1 MYKRALAIPIAV
13 FTLTLGASTGKTAV
27 SADVAMP
34 LLESMETDDFCLMPP
49 TLEQK
54 AEYREMLAAY
64 QTRQGAAA
72 AAATNKDES
81 RGAPPGWPGKN
92 TIGGNI
98 PPTAAVADPWP
109 TFDGI
114 AVDGENGI
122 VAMSDENRHGLLI
135 YNTSSGGASPK
146 VTAPRGWVIGPSVK
160 LGFVA
165 GVTVN
170 PKKRE
175 VIVTNNDGGG
185 VEVFSYDANGDT
197 RPIRSLTVPHQ
208 SWGLS
213 LDPDSNELAVT
224 SQQYQGISI
233 YSADDSGVVR
243 PRRTIRGM
251 ATLLEDP
258 HGVFLHSGRDEV
270 FAANHGN
277 WTEMRS
283 YAGDEPAF
291 PGKYIP
297 GRFQPSSIRVYKASA
312 SGDVPPVRTLQGNK
326 TQLAWPMGITVDK
339 PRNELLVANYASNS
353 ILFFPVT
360 ASGDVA
366 PPRYIGG
373 PHTGIVGPVGVA
385 VDTKNNEI
393 WVANYGDH
401 SAVVFD
407 RMASGDVKPK
417 RVIRNAPEGTPT
429 TGFTN
434 AASAAYDPKRE
445 EVLVPNCVSVPRI
458 STFARYASG
467 NVAPDRTIEGQ
478 QTHLSRTMHGLA
490 FDPIHDEII
499 VPVALSGAILV
510 FKGDARGNQMP
521 VRIIQG
527 THTGLIRPQ
536 TVEVDPVNGEIV
548 AADSSSR
555 AILVFDRLANG
566 DATPKRKIGG
576 LKTDFRDLVGIAVD
590 PVANVI
596 VAANRSAGGPNGLY
610 IFDRLADGDVAP
622 LRHIG
627 GINSG
632 VLGRFRQLKVDPER
646 GMIYVAVQAFR
657 RQQATPQKEADLYTN
672 EKALAALREQAKK
685 EEKDDDDVDSE
696 GGGDTAGFI
705 GVWSVND
712 DGNVPPRMM
721 IRGPAT
727 RAGGFGGV
735 AINPKDGEVY
745 GVGSNAVMTYL
756 VPKFFV
762 KPPRSTQQGG
772 Q

>member
-1 MYKRALAIPIAV
+1 MLKRALALPVAIL
-13 FTLTLGASTGKTAV
+13 TLTWTSGGKTEL
-27 SADVAMP
+27 SADVAKP
-34 LLESMETDDFCLMPP
+34 LISSLEADGDVCLMPP
-49 TLEQK
+49 TLEQR
-54 AEYREMLAAY
+54 AEYQAAIAAY
-64 QTRQGAAA
+64 QSRGATVAA
-72 AAATNKDES
+72 QKGSD
-81 RGAPPGWPGKN
+81 GAPPGWPGKN

-98 PPTAAVADPWP
+98 APTAAIMDPWP

-122 VAMSDENRHGLLI
+122 VAMSDENRHGILI
-135 YNTSSGGASPK
+135 YDAASGGASSK
-146 VTAPRGWVIGPSVK
+146 VTPPRGWVIGPSVK

-170 PKKRE
+170 PKRRE
-175 VIVTNNDGGG
+175 ILVTNNDGGG
-185 VEVFSYDANGDT
+185 VEVFPYDSNGDT
-197 RPIRSLTVPHQ
+197 KPIRSLTVPHQ
-208 SWGLS
+208 SWGMS
-213 LDPDSNELAVT
+213 FDVEHDELAVT

-233 YSADDSGVVR
+233 YSAEDTGVVR

-251 ATLLEDP
+251 ATRLEDP
-258 HGVFLHSGRDEV
+258 HGVFLDGARDEV

-277 WTEMRS
+277 WTEMKS

-297 GRFQPSSIRVYKASA
+297 GRFEPSSIRVYKAS
-312 SGDVPPVRTLQGNK
+312 SNGDVPPIRTLQGNK

-339 PRNELLVANYASNS
+339 ERSELLVANYASNS
-353 ILFFPVT
+353 ILIFPVT
-360 ASGDVA
+360 AEGDVA
-366 PPRYIGG
+366 PARFIGG
-373 PHTGIVGPVGVA
+373 PHTGIVGPVGVGL
-385 VDTKNNEI
+385 DTKRNEI

-407 RMASGDVKPK
+407 RLASGDVAPK
-417 RVIRNAPEGTPT
+417 RIIRNAPEGTPT

-434 AASAAYDPKRE
+434 AASAAYDPKRQ

-458 STFARYASG
+458 STFARYTSG

-490 FDPIHDEII
+490 FDPVHDELI
-499 VPVALSGAILV
+499 VPVALSGAVLV
-510 FKGDARGNQMP
+510 FKGDARGNATP
-521 VRIIQG
+521 IRIIQG
-527 THTGLIRPQ
+527 SHTGLIRPQ
-536 TVEVDPVNGEIV
+536 TVEVDPVNNEIV

-555 AILVFDRLANG
+555 AILVFDRMANG
-566 DATPKRKIGG
+566 DVAPKRKIGG
-576 LKTDFRDLVGIAVD
+576 LKTDFRDIVGVAVD

-596 VAANRSAGGPNGLY
+596 IAANRSAGGPNGLY
-610 IFDRLADGDVAP
+610 MFDRLADGDVAP
-622 LRHIG
+622 IRHIG
-627 GINSG
+627 GINTG

-672 EKALAALREQAKK
+672 EKALAALRAQAKK
-685 EEKDDDDVDSE
+685 EASEDDAVDQE

-705 GVWSVND
+705 GVWSVKD
-712 DGNVPPRMM
+712 DGDVPPRMM

-727 RAGGFGGV
+727 RANGFGGV

-762 KPPRSTQQGG
+762 KAPGATAAGG
-772 Q
+772 R

>member
-1 MYKRALAIPIAV
+1 MFKRALAIPFAIV
-13 FTLTLGASTGKTAV
+13 TLAWNGTGKSTL
-27 SADVAMP
+27 SADVAKP
-34 LLESMETDDFCLMPP
+34 LIESLEADDICLMPP
-49 TLEQK
+49 TIEQR
-54 AEYREMLAAY
+54 AEYQAVIAAY

-72 AAATNKDES
+72 AAPRETP
-81 RGAPPGWPGKN
+81 GAPPGWPGRN

-98 PPTAAVADPWP
+98 PPTAAVMDPWP

-135 YNTSSGGASPK
+135 YDTASGGKSPK
-146 VTAPRGWVIGPSVK
+146 VTTPRGWVLGPSVK

-165 GVTVN
+165 GVAVN
-170 PKKRE
+170 PKRKE
-175 VIVTNNDGGG
+175 VMTTNNDGGG

-197 RPIRSLTVPHQ
+197 KPLRSLTVPHQ

-213 LDPDSNELAVT
+213 LDVDRNELAVT

-233 YSADDSGVVR
+233 YSAEDSGAVR
-243 PRRTIRGM
+243 PKRTIRGM

-258 HGVFLHSGRDEV
+258 HGVFLHGERNEV

-277 WTEMRS
+277 WTEMKS

-297 GRFQPSSIRVYKASA
+297 GRFQPSSIRVYRASDN
-312 SGDVPPVRTLQGNK
+312 GDVAPIRTLQGTK

-339 PRNELLVANYASNS
+339 SRNELLVANYGSNS
-353 ILFFPVT
+353 ILVYPVT
-360 ASGDVA
+360 AEGNTA
-366 PPRYIGG
+366 PARFIGG
-373 PHTGIVGPVGVA
+373 PKTLIVGPVGVA
-385 VDTKNNEI
+385 VDTKRDEI

-401 SAVVFD
+401 TAVVFD
-407 RMASGDVKPK
+407 RTASGDVAPK
-417 RVIRNAPEGTPT
+417 RIIRNAPEGTPT

-434 AASAAYDPKRE
+434 AASAAYDPKRQ

-458 STFARYASG
+458 SGFARFASG

-490 FDPIHDEII
+490 FDPVHDEII

-510 FKGDARGNQMP
+510 FKGDARGDQMP
-521 VRIIQG
+521 LRIIQG
-527 THTGLIRPQ
+527 SHTGLIRPQ

-566 DATPKRKIGG
+566 DVAPKRKIGG
-576 LKTDFRDLVGIAVD
+576 AKTDFRDIVGVAVD

-596 VAANRSAGGPNGLY
+596 IAANRSAGGPNGLY
-610 IFDRLADGDVAP
+610 IFDRLAEGDVAP
-622 LRHIG
+622 IRHIG
-627 GINSG
+627 GVNSG
-632 VLGRFRQLKVDPER
+632 ILGRFRQLKVDPER

-672 EKALAALREQAKK
+672 EKALAALREQSKK
-685 EEKDDDDVDSE
+685 ESDDDPVDGE

-705 GVWSVND
+705 GAWAVTDSGD
-712 DGNVPPRMM
+712 VPPRFM

-735 AINPKDGEVY
+735 AINPQDGEVY
-745 GVGSNAVMTYL
+745 GVGSNAVMTYR
-756 VPKFFV
+756 VPSFFV
-762 KPPRSTQQGG
+762 KKPTAPTAGG
-772 Q
+772 R